1 MIFSDV
7 GWESEDERGEDPR
20 IESVNLFLVTMNH
33 NGLKLMARD
42 GISYRPGDQHLTA
55 SQGFHSQ
62 VHNEKHFVRTMRGF
76 KHITQISFKRKLD
89 SRREER

>member
-33 NGLKLMARD
+33 NGFKLMAGD
-42 GISYRPGDQHLTA
+42 GISYKWLDTSLTA
-55 SQGFHSQ
+55 HQGFHSQ
-62 VHNEKHFVRTMRGF
+62 VHNEKHFVRTMRRF
-76 KHITQISFKRKLD
+76 KHITQTS
-89 SRREER
+89 